1 MLRVLWE
8 ISGSVFTDLSITLSA
23 STFMQDTDC
32 MMCFWIFVPWMQLH
46 AVSKAKGT
54 VMMWTTQRLKAPP
67 SRNLADPNGMSAL
80 VRGCRVK
87 GKIRKGLITK
97 IIAKQI

>member
-8 ISGSVFTDLSITLSA
+8 ISASVFTDLSITLSA
-23 STFMQDTDC
+23 STFMQDTAR
-32 MMCFWIFVPWMQLH
+32 MMCFSSFVPWMQLP
-46 AVSKAKGT
+46 AVSKVKGT
-54 VMMWTTQRLKAPP
+54 VMMWAMQRLNVPQ
-67 SRNLADPNGMSAL
+67 SRNLADPNRMSAL
-80 VRGCRVK
+80 VRGCGAK